1 MKQTTTI
8 PEVLMKKLLLSAI
21 CLSLTFGFVSE
32 AQACFKKSPS
42 SQINT
47 SIISVQLSSESPYKN
62 MSEQELNELVN
73 RVGNKLLESNNVQKG
88 VKFVVNTE
96 NVVNAYTDIEYAV
109 TVYKGIIDY
118 CSNEDELAFIIGHEL
133 GHADQNHVLKS
144 VGANYASN
152 VAIDAVTKGAVNWA
166 TGKNAALANIAQKGA
181 QIGSALVATAA
192 RNKYSRSQEYTAD
205 SFGIAF
211 MTKAGYNPRYAISI
225 MSKFGENYADFWVD
239 HPSTDK
245 RLESMSSY
253 IRENYP
259 QYAQ

>member
-1 MKQTTTI
+1 
-8 PEVLMKKLLLSAI
+8 MKKIFLSAI
-21 CLSLTFGFVSE
+21 CLSLVLGCFSD
-32 AQACFKKSPS
+32 ANACFTRK
-42 SQINT
+42 NT
-47 SIISVQLSSESPYKN
+47 VVETNNIISVKLSSESPYKN

-133 GHADQNHVLKS
+133 GHADQNHVLKAT
-144 VGANYASN
+144 GANYAGN
-152 VAIDAVTKGAVNWA
+152 MVIEAATK
-166 TGKNAALANIAQKGA
+166 AAANKGLSSLAQKTA
-181 QIGSALVATAA
+181 QIGTQLVTTAA
-192 RNKYSRSQEYTAD
+192 QNKYSRSQEFTAD
-205 SFGIAF
+205 AFGIDF
-211 MTKAGYNPRYAISI
+211 MTKAGYNPLYAISI

-245 RLESMSSY
+245 RLAAMSEH
-253 IRENYP
+253 IRQNYP
-259 QYAQ
+259 QFVK

>member
-1 MKQTTTI
+1 
-8 PEVLMKKLLLSAI
+8 MKKILLSAI
-21 CLSLTFGFVSE
+21 CVSLFFGCFSD
-32 AQACFKKSPS
+32 ANACFVRK
-42 SQINT
+42 NT
-47 SIISVQLSSESPYKN
+47 TAETASIINVQISSDSPYKN

-73 RVGNKLLESNNVQKG
+73 RVGNKLLEKNNVQKG

-133 GHADQNHVLKS
+133 GHADQNHVLKAT
-144 VGANYASN
+144 GANYAGN
-152 VAIDAVTKGAVNWA
+152 LAVEAATKVASKWSS
-166 TGKNAALANIAQKGA
+166 LAQQTA
-181 QIGSALVATAA
+181 QIGSQLVATAA
-192 RNKYSRSQEYTAD
+192 QNKYSRSQEFTAD
-205 SFGIAF
+205 AFGIDF

-245 RLESMSSY
+245 RLAAMSEH
-253 IRENYP
+253 IRKNYP